1 MSFSEILNNPL
12 IFNKKKTIKYLESI
26 SKLKFLLRQT
36 ISWGRDQS
44 KRNWVDSLDQGFENL
59 RKIEER

>member
-1 MSFSEILNNPL
+1 M
-12 IFNKKKTIKYLESI
+12 KYLESI

-44 KRNWVDSLDQGFENL
+44 KRSWVDSLDQGFENL
-59 RKIEER
+59 KKIEEP